1 MIIVILVVAAVAL
14 SWANGAND
22 TGKPVAS
29 LVACG
34 AMTER
39 TALRWAA
46 AAGLVG
52 SLTAVWLGAD
62 LARLFTGTGVIDDP
76 TRQLAIFAPAVA
88 GGAAIA
94 ISLASRFGLPVS
106 TTHALLG
113 ALVGTGLVLN
123 GTVHWSAVGGRFIL
137 PLVLSPVLAMAVSL
151 ALGAMVRRYSRS
163 VGRSCACTV
172 VAATPNGQTMSSLVL
187 GDVRSCSTASAVP
200 VATGAGLGR
209 WLHIGSGLAIA
220 GARGLNDTP
229 KIAALILPITVLIPM
244 GGSAAIAGIGLA
256 IALGGWFAGR
266 QVMRVMATKLVS
278 LEGKEAESG
287 SANLTAAAV
296 ILAASPI
303 GLPVSTTHV
312 TTGALVGAGAL
323 AGGLSWRWLG
333 GILAAWVTTLPVA
346 AVAAAGAAILLRAGW

>member
-1 MIIVILVVAAVAL
+1 MLIILILVLAAVAL
-14 SWANGAND
+14 AWANGAND

-34 AMTER
+34 AMPER
-39 TALRWAA
+39 SALRWAA

-52 SLTAVWLGAD
+52 SLAAVWLGAD
-62 LARLFTGTGVIDDP
+62 LARLFTGAGMIDDP

-94 ISLASRFGLPVS
+94 VLLASRFGLPVS

-113 ALVGTGLVLN
+113 ALVGTGLVLH
-123 GTVHWSAVGGRFIL
+123 GTVQWSAVGWKFIL
-137 PLVLSPVLAMAVSL
+137 PLVLSPLVAMTVSL
-151 ALGAMVRRYSRS
+151 ALGAVVRRCSRS
-163 VGRSCACTV
+163 ASRSCACA
-172 VAATPNGQTMSSLVL
+172 VAAAMPTGQTMSSLVV
-187 GDVRSCSTASAVP
+187 GDVRSCAAAGAVP

-209 WLHIGSGLAIA
+209 WLHVGSGLAIA

-229 KIAALILPITVLIPM
+229 KIAALILPIAALIPM
-244 GGSAAIAGIGLA
+244 GGSAATAGIGLA
-256 IALGGWFAGR
+256 IALGGWLAGR
-266 QVMRVMATKLVS
+266 RVMQVMATKLVS
-278 LEGKEAESG
+278 LEGREAEAG
-287 SANLTAAAV
+287 SANLSAAAV
-296 ILAASPI
+296 ILVASPI

-333 GILAAWVTTLPVA
+333 GICAAWVTTLPVA
-346 AVAAAGAAILLRAGW
+346 ALAAASVAWMLRA